1 MAVTSAGIR
10 MADMLT
16 TPVTSILM
24 PNISYTP
31 SAEVLETELCIANG
45 FEAFNFLKI
54 DSSTEI
60 ESQKNKPGLTD
71 QEKEEIIR
79 ALWKIES
86 SFTGSSSNEDR
97 IIFMAAIKSAV
108 EITKYYL
115 NKMSDLDKEEI
126 NYKILGMKHICLH
139 RLKLRIAQTEAQI
152 ISIRNEIQSQ
162 SARFSNSCSRSL
174 KICQMIFTIFGFFFL
189 KLDPV
194 DPMDYESTTFY
205 NITSMLGFAI
215 SACFLMISI
224 PSNINE
230 FDKTVCSFDTTFC
243 GLWTFLMCT
252 ATSYLMWNMEG
263 KRNGPSIAVVF
274 GFIAMGCYAGNAL
287 VLIRACCKR

>member
-174 KICQMIFTIFGFFFL
+174 KICQM
-189 KLDPV
+189 
-194 DPMDYESTTFY
+194 
-205 NITSMLGFAI
+205 
-215 SACFLMISI
+215 
-224 PSNINE
+224 
-230 FDKTVCSFDTTFC
+230 DTTFC